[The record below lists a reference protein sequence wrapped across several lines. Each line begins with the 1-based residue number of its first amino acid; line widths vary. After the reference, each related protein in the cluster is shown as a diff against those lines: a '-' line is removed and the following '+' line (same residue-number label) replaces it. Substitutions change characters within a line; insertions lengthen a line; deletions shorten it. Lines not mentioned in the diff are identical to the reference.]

1 MANDISLNY
10 SDLLNMLTESQE
22 APDQHEVQREIRSNY
37 RAEGHDVSWEL
48 YNSFG
53 RWSNRTVDLRG
64 GLNLSIVE
72 WDLQQNFS
80 LTIDEQ
86 MQPMFGFSFCVGG
99 DFLTKIS
106 GSDSDLKINPHEA
119 HMGLFQGEV
128 KTTNQALAGE
138 QVTLVQLGIDPS
150 LLESLAGISP
160 DHALHPLNGVF
171 SSTQEGFQWQAQT
184 ITPPMAIAL
193 HQILQCPY
201 QGLTRRVYLESKTLE
216 LIALQLHQL
225 NEDQSSLQ
233 PSPNLK
239 PEDIARIYL
248 ARDILIS
255 NLDDPPS
262 LLGLSKQAG
271 INSFKLKQG
280 FRQVFKTTVFGY
292 LHAYRM
298 EEARRL
304 LELGK
309 FNVTQISQAVGY
321 AHSGK
326 FAAAFK
332 KKFGIT
338 PKTLRTR

>member
-10 SDLLNMLTESQE
+10 SDLLEMLAESQE
-22 APDQHEVQREIRSNY
+22 VPKQQETSPEMRSSY
-37 RAEGHDVSWEL
+37 RAEGHEVSWEL
-48 YNSFG
+48 YNPFG
-53 RWSNRTVDLRG
+53 RWSSRAIDVRE
-64 GLNLSIVE
+64 GLNLSVVE
-72 WDLQQNFS
+72 WDLQQDFS

-99 DFLTKIS
+99 DFLTKIA
-106 GSDSDLKINPHEA
+106 GSDAELNADPSEGHV
-119 HMGLFQGEV
+119 GFFQGDV
-128 KTTNQALAGE
+128 KTTSQAAAGE
-138 QVTLVQLGIDPS
+138 QVTLVQLGVDPC
-150 LLESLAGISP
+150 LLEALTDTPP
-160 DHALHPLNGVF
+160 DHALHPLNGIF
-171 SSTQEGFQWQAQT
+171 SSTQEGFQWRAQKV
-184 ITPPMAIAL
+184 TPAMAIAL

-216 LIALQLHQL
+216 LIALQLNQL

-233 PSPNLK
+233 SSPTLK
-239 PEDIARIYL
+239 PEDMARIYL
-248 ARDILIS
+248 ARDILIE
-255 NLDDPPS
+255 NLGDPPS
-262 LLGLSKQAG
+262 LLALAKQAG

-292 LHAYRM
+292 LHAHRM

-304 LELGK
+304 LELGQ

-338 PKTLRTR
+338 PKTLRSR